1 MPIPEN
7 IYRAAGNGNL
17 ELVRTYFAA
26 GDRDPNDLHE
36 ETGCTLLGPHVHQ
49 DRGRV

>member
-17 ELVRTYFAA
+17 ELVRAYFAA
-26 GDRDPNDLHE
+26 GDRDPNDLSR
-36 ETGCTLLGPHVHQ
+36 TGLTRASSMKKSALF
-49 DRGRV
+49 